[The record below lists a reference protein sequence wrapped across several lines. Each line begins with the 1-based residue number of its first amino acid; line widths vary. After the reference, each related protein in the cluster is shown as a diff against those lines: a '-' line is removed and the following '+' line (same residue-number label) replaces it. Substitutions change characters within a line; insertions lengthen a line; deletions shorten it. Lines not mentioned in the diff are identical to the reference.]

1 MQKWDYLYIVVD
13 YEGNN
18 YLGRP
23 RYLNGQELPNWEQ
36 GETILSVINKL
47 GWKGRGGLILDC
59 FAGIGKEALFRVL
72 PLVSEAIKRLIT
84 IVGQISEFKLK

>member
-36 GETILSVINKL
+36 GETILSVMNKL
-47 GWKGRGGLILDC
+47 GWKGWERVSNVFGLDFQAKKSKQQTLI
-59 FAGIGKEALFRVL
+59 FRR
-72 PLVSEAIKRLIT
+72 PKA
-84 IVGQISEFKLK
+84 